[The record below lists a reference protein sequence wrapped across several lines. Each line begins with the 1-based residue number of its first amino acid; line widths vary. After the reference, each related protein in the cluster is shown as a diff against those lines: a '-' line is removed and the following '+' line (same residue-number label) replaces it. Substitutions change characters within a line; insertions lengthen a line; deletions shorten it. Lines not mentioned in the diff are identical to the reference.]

1 MAVASSL
8 SGRQAEGH
16 LAPGSPV
23 GAVGELR
30 EECCPPFPM
39 LWFSYPPGFRA
50 GPCVCAACVTR
61 PSSEG
66 SSSPRSW
73 AALGAH

>member
-50 GPCVCAACVTR
+50 GPSLCVPPVSRVPALKGR
-61 PSSEG
+61 PPCRAG
-66 SSSPRSW
+66 S
-73 AALGAH
+73 ALT